1 MEALRKFMRKKAR
14 NTGEKNRNQER
25 ERNLAKA
32 EKRRALEKERS
43 DAQRKKTAELLR
55 SGKLKVNKKKPG
67 KGVFSIFS
75 SLHNPPTIRREDV
88 VIDEHTSLKKE
99 PKLYRLEGDTGW

>member
-55 SGKLKVNKKKPG
+55 SGKLKVNKK
-67 KGVFSIFS
+67 SQERE
-75 SLHNPPTIRREDV
+75 SLAYFPRCIIRRQSE
-88 VIDEHTSLKKE
+88 ERMS
-99 PKLYRLEGDTGW
+99 

>member
-1 MEALRKFMRKKAR
+1 MRKKAR

-75 SLHNPPTIRREDV
+75 SLH
-88 VIDEHTSLKKE
+88 
-99 PKLYRLEGDTGW
+99 

>member
-1 MEALRKFMRKKAR
+1 MSKKSR
-14 NTGEKNRNQER
+14 STGVKNRNQER
-25 ERNLAKA
+25 ERDLAKS

-43 DAQRKKTAELLR
+43 NAQRKKTAEFLR
-55 SGKLKVNKKKPG
+55 SGKLKAKKNKPG

-75 SLHNPPTIRREDV
+75 SLINTPIIRREDV
-88 VIDEHTSLKKE
+88 VIDEHTSSKKE